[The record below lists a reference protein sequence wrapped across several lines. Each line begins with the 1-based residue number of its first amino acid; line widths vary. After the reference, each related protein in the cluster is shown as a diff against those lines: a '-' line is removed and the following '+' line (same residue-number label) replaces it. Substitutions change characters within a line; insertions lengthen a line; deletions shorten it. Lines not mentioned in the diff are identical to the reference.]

1 MKKFI
6 GIILI
11 FSLTVLPAFADYKIT
26 QKRTMQ
32 GMGQETTV
40 YSKGVRERRESKMVM
55 EGDAETMAMM
65 AQMMPNVVHISQCDL
80 KQDVSLSDA
89 KKLYFVDP
97 YDWTSLTPEQKIR
110 RPAEKV
116 TIKGTMTV
124 SSIVTDSGKRQ
135 QMFGMTA
142 KWLKHVQSMEAS
154 ADSCE
159 GRSNMRMETEG
170 WYVDLVLQQDRCQ
183 APRVEGPTYTG
194 GCRPKMIIKGMQD
207 PGFLLTGTMKMYMD
221 DKLQTTSS
229 VETTA
234 LSKATLDQALFEIP
248 KGYTEAAS
256 MDALTKMDMSPMASM
271 GSSSNPSKTAG
282 LPAAVSMGNIPDK
295 KMIAIDFLT
304 GNASKVDQPSIR
316 NYVASKV
323 YDAGMTGT
331 LVNSTSAVASGNFA
345 NFIALEVK
353 KVKESSG
360 AKIGG
365 LFGKVTGADD
375 AAKLGDTEAEIT
387 ITVYGKDGKSVVA
400 SDSASV
406 KVKGKSEDAVK
417 AAIDKII
424 GGLLEKIR

>member
-256 MDALTKMDMSPMASM
+256 MDALTKMDMSPMAVRWD
-271 GSSSNPSKTAG
+271 
-282 LPAAVSMGNIPDK
+282 LP
-295 KMIAIDFLT
+295 LT
-304 GNASKVDQPSIR
+304 RQKPPACRRP
-316 NYVASKV
+316 
-323 YDAGMTGT
+323 
-331 LVNSTSAVASGNFA
+331 
-345 NFIALEVK
+345 
-353 KVKESSG
+353 
-360 AKIGG
+360 
-365 LFGKVTGADD
+365 
-375 AAKLGDTEAEIT
+375 
-387 ITVYGKDGKSVVA
+387 
-400 SDSASV
+400 
-406 KVKGKSEDAVK
+406 
-417 AAIDKII
+417 
-424 GGLLEKIR
+424 

>member
-40 YSKGVRERRESKMVM
+40 YSKGVRERRETKMVM

-80 KQDVSLSDA
+80 KQDVSLNDA

-142 KWLKHVQSMEAS
+142 KWLKHVQSMESS

-170 WYVDLVLQQDRCQ
+170 WYVDLVLQQDRCPT
-183 APRVEGPTYTG
+183 PRVEGPTYSG
-194 GCRPKMIIKGMQD
+194 GCRPRMIIKGMQD
-207 PGFLLTGTMKMYMD
+207 PGFLLTGTIKTYID
-221 DKLQTTSS
+221 DKLQMTSS

-256 MDALTKMDMSPMASM
+256 LAELSKTSFDPSAMM
-271 GSSSNPSKTAG
+271 GSSGAPAKTPPTAG
-282 LPAAVSMGNIPDK
+282 VPSGPAMKAVAVDL
-295 KMIAIDFLT
+295 LT
-304 GNASKVDQPSIR
+304 GNTQKLDQTSIR
-316 NYVASKV
+316 NYIASKV
-323 YDAGMTGT
+323 SLSGMAGYA
-331 LVNSTSAVASGNFA
+331 VNSAAEIASGNYA
-345 NFIALEVK
+345 NVISVEIK
-353 KVKESSG
+353 KIKESSG

-375 AAKLGDTEAEIT
+375 AAKLGDTEAEIVVN
-387 ITVYGKDGKSVVA
+387 IYGKDGKTIAA
-400 SDSASV
+400 SDSTSV
-406 KVKGKSEDAVK
+406 KVKGKGDDAVK
-417 AAIDKII
+417 AAIDKIL
-424 GGLLEKIR
+424 GGLLERIR

>member
-55 EGDAETMAMM
+55 EGDAATMAMM
-65 AQMMPNVVHISQCDL
+65 AQMMPNVVYISQCDL
-80 KQDVSLSDA
+80 KQDVSLNDA

-135 QMFGMTA
+135 QMFGLTA
-142 KWLKHVQSMEAS
+142 KWLKHVQSMESS
-154 ADSCE
+154 ADSCD

-170 WYVDLVLQQDRCQ
+170 WYVDLVLQQDRCKT
-183 APRVEGPTYTG
+183 PRVEGPTYTG

-207 PGFLLTGTMKMYMD
+207 PGFLLTGTMKTYVD
-221 DKLQTTSS
+221 DKLQMTSS

-248 KGYTEAAS
+248 NSYTEANS
-256 MDALTKMDMSPMASM
+256 LSDLTKVDMSAMASM

-282 LPAAVSMGNIPDK
+282 VPTVARLGMGPAK

-304 GNASKVDQPSIR
+304 GNTSKVDQSSLR
-316 NYVASKV
+316 NYIASKV
-323 YDAGMTGT
+323 SETGMAG
-331 LVNSTSAVASGNFA
+331 VPISSAAEIGGGMYSNV
-345 NFIALEVK
+345 IAVEIK
-353 KVKESSG
+353 KIKESSG

-375 AAKLGDTEAEIT
+375 AAKLGDTEAEIMVT
-387 ITVYGKDGKSVVA
+387 IYGKDGKTVAA

-406 KVKGKSEDAVK
+406 KVKGKGDDAVR
-417 AAIDKII
+417 AAVDKII

>member
-26 QKRTMQ
+26 QKRTME
-32 GMGQETTV
+32 GVGQETTV
-40 YSKGVRERRESKMVM
+40 YSKGVRERRESKTVM

-65 AQMMPNVVHISQCDL
+65 ASMMPNIVTISQCDL
-80 KQDVSLSDA
+80 KQDVSINDP
-89 KKLYFVDP
+89 KKLFFIDY
-97 YDWTSLTPEQKIR
+97 YDWSSLTPEQKTR
-110 RPAEKV
+110 RPNQKV
-116 TIKGTMTV
+116 TIKGTATV
-124 SSIVTDSGKRQ
+124 SSTVTDSGKRQ

-142 KWLKHVQSMEAS
+142 KWLTHVQSIETS
-154 ADSCE
+154 ADSCD
-159 GRSNMRMETEG
+159 GRSSVRIEEEG
-170 WYVDLVLQQDRCQ
+170 WFVDLVLRQDTCQ
-183 APRVEGPTYTG
+183 APVVQGSASTG
-194 GCRPKMIIKGMQD
+194 GCRPRMIVKAAQN
-207 PGFLLTGTMKMYMD
+207 PGFFLTGTTKMYQD
-221 DKLQTTSS
+221 NKLQLTTSI
-229 VETTA
+229 ETTA

-248 KGYTEAAS
+248 KGYTEADS
-256 MDALTKMDMSPMASM
+256 MAELTKTSFDPSMMGGSM
-271 GSSSNPSKTAG
+271 GSSSSSTKSNMPSI
-282 LPAAVSMGNIPDK
+282 PAALAK
-295 KMIAIDFLT
+295 KMVAVDFLT

-316 NYVASKV
+316 NYIASKA
-323 YDAGMTGT
+323 YEAGMTGT

-345 NFIALEVK
+345 NVIALEVK